1 MACDFIGATLG
12 SFSSPQRSGAAA
24 KGRGRVNLLGHS
36 LHVRLE
42 AVIDL
47 AKQRMEFLNVPVDDK
62 MLFSAPPQPADA

>member
-47 AKQRMEFLNVPVDDK
+47 AK
-62 MLFSAPPQPADA
+62 